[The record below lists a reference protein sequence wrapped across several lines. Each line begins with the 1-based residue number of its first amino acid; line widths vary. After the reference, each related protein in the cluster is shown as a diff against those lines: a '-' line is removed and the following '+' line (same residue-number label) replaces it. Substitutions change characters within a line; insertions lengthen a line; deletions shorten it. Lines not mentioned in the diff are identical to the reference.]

1 MNKRER
7 LEATLNGEVVDRI
20 PASFWRHWPGDD
32 QRPDDLAE
40 ALIHY
45 QDHYDWDFIRVVPDD
60 SYSIRDWGVQDR
72 WQGAIDGTR
81 TFTDRVIHAP
91 EDWLTLK
98 VLDPAEGSLGQHLIV
113 LEKLQKRYTD
123 EVPFIVTIL
132 SPLTQASLLSGD
144 SSLVLHMR
152 QNAGQVHHALQTI
165 TDTTVRFLQEC
176 KERGVAGIYYIVN
189 QANYLKMSEAEYE
202 VFGRPYDYQILAGTK
217 ADLWLNVLHISGDHI
232 MFDMVADYPLQ
243 VFNWNIQGQSAGL
256 AAGLKRVKGAV
267 CGGINYK
274 DIHSDN
280 PDNAIQQAKEAFQK
294 SGGTR
299 YILGAGSNLLVT
311 TPEGNLRKL
320 RNLIDTLE
328 PVTE

>member
-7 LEATLNGEVVDRI
+7 LEATLNGEAVDRI

-40 ALIHY
+40 ALIRF
-45 QDHYDWDFIRVVPDD
+45 QERYDWDFIRVMPDA

-72 WQGAIDGTR
+72 WQGAIDGSR
-81 TFTDRVIHAP
+81 HFTDRVIHAP
-91 EDWLTLK
+91 EDWLSLK

-113 LEKLQKRYTD
+113 LEKLRDRYVE
-123 EVPFIVTIL
+123 EVPYIVTIY
-132 SPLTQASLLSGD
+132 SPLSQASLLSGE
-144 SSLVLHMR
+144 SNLVLHMR

-176 KERGVAGIYYIVN
+176 KERGIAGICYVVN

-217 ADLWLNVLHISGDHI
+217 SDLWLNVLQIPGEHI
-232 MFDMVADYPLQ
+232 MFDMVAEYPMQ
-243 VFNWNIQGQSAGL
+243 VFNWNIHGQTANL
-256 AAGLKRVKGAV
+256 TTGLKRLKGAV
-267 CGGINYK
+267 CGGVSYK
-274 DIHSDN
+274 DIHADTSES
-280 PDNAIQQAKEAFQK
+280 AIHHAKDAFQK
-294 SGGTR
+294 SGGSR

-311 TPEGNLRKL
+311 TPEGNIRKLRKL
-320 RNLIDTLE
+320 VDKLE